1 MSELLCKD
9 CKHSFR
15 PLSSFWY
22 WGSGAEWR
30 CRQAF
35 VAETVEQDPVNGPKT
50 IPEHYLRCAS
60 ARGSW
65 RDAVCGEQ
73 AKLWQPKNKK
83 DLFKLIKKETY

>member
-15 PLSSFWY
+15 ELSSFVY

-35 VAETVEQDPVNGPKT
+35 VEEAVEHDPVTGPKT
-50 IPEHYLRCAS
+50 IPAHYLRCAS

-65 RDAVCGEQ
+65 SDSVCGKQ